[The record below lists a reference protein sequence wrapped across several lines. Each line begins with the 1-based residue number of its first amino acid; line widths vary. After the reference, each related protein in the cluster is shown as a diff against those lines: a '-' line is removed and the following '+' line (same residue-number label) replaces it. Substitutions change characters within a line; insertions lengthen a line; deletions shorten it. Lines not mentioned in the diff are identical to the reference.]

1 MSTKQLNFHIAG
13 MHCASCASNIQR
25 TLSKTK
31 GVAKASVNYGNEQ
44 ANLELDGADF
54 KQVAQ
59 VVKKMGYTAIL
70 AEDDQADVA
79 EELREKEIANLKFTL
94 TWSAIL
100 SLVLLV
106 ISMLP
111 VPDVFKNPYLMLLLS
126 TPVQFVAGRRFYQG
140 ALSALRNKSSNMDTL
155 VALGT
160 SVAYFYSLA
169 VILLPNFFKAN
180 NLEAH
185 LYFETAAVI
194 ITFILLGKY
203 LELNAK
209 KNSSSAIKK
218 LLGLQSK
225 TATLWK
231 NGSWQEVGI
240 SEVQAGDRL
249 LVKPGE
255 KVPVDSVIAK
265 GSASLDE
272 SMLTGES
279 VAVLK
284 KTGDK
289 VYAATINYDGSLEI
303 IAKKVGQQT
312 MLAQIIRLVKNAQG
326 SKPDVQ
332 KLVDRISQIFVP
344 VILLLATVTFIA
356 WLFFDRNIALIS
368 LINILIIACPC
379 ALGLATPISLVVSV
393 GKGAGKGIL
402 IKDAQ
407 ALEISNQI
415 KAIIFD
421 KTGTLTI
428 GQPEVQ
434 EFKIYGHKQANF
446 VWNLVKTAETLS
458 AHPLAKALVNYAS
471 KNVKQEPPITLQ
483 NFVSHAG
490 AGIEAKYKK
499 ETLLIGTEALLT
511 QNKIKLDQEMQELA
525 KKWRQQAYS
534 LVFVALGKQVLSIIA
549 IADQERSN
557 SLSTIQRLQSMGIKT
572 IMLTGDNKQSAQNI
586 AKKLQ
591 IDEVIAEVLPAQ
603 KEAVIKEMKAKYGVV
618 AMVGDGI
625 NDAPALSSA
634 DVGIAMGNGTDVAIE
649 AAGVTLLH
657 SNIALVPQAIH
668 LSQLTFQNIRQNLF
682 WAFAYNIVLIPVAM
696 GVFYPQFNLL
706 LNPMLAGLA
715 MAFSSVTV
723 VANALRLKG
732 QKL

>member
-1 MSTKQLNFHIAG
+1 MSKGQLNFHIAG
-13 MHCASCASNIQR
+13 MHCASCASNIER
-25 TLSKTK
+25 ALSKTA
-31 GVAKASVNYGNEQ
+31 GVSKANVNYGNEQ
-44 ANLELDGADF
+44 ASLELDGASF
-54 KQVAQ
+54 KQIAK
-59 VVKKMGYTAIL
+59 VVEKMGYTAIL
-70 AEDDQADVA
+70 AEDDQSDVA
-79 EELREKEIANLKFTL
+79 ESLREKEIAKLKLTL
-94 TWSAIL
+94 SWSTVL
-100 SLVLLV
+100 SLLLV
-106 ISMLP
+106 IFSMLP
-111 VPDVFKNPYLMLLLS
+111 VPELFKNPYLLLILS
-126 TPVQFVAGRRFYQG
+126 TPVQLLAGRRFYQG
-140 ALSALRNKSSNMDTL
+140 AWSALKNKSSNMDTL
-155 VALGT
+155 VSLGT

-169 VILLPNFFKAN
+169 VIFLPEFFQAN

-218 LLGLQSK
+218 LLSLQSK
-225 TATLWK
+225 TATLWQ
-231 NGSWQEVGI
+231 NGSWQEVSI
-240 SEVQAGDRL
+240 DQVQAGDRL

-255 KVPVDSVIAK
+255 KIPVDSIIAK
-265 GSASLDE
+265 GSANLDE

-279 VAVLK
+279 VAVSK
-284 KTGDK
+284 QSGDK

-326 SKPDVQ
+326 SKPNVQ

-344 VILLLATVTFIA
+344 VILVLAILTFIV
-356 WLFFDRNIALIS
+356 WFFFDRNIALIS

-393 GKGAGKGIL
+393 GKGASKGIL
-402 IKDAQ
+402 VKDAQ

-415 KAIIFD
+415 KAVIFD

-434 EFKIYGHKQANF
+434 DFKIFNHKQPHF
-446 VWNLVKTAETLS
+446 IWNLIKAAETLS
-458 AHPLAKALVNYAS
+458 AHPLAKALVNYANANTKEES
-471 KNVKQEPPITLQ
+471 LITLQ
-483 NFVSHAG
+483 NFTSHSG
-490 AGIEAKYKK
+490 AGIEARYKK
-499 ETLLIGTEALLT
+499 ETLLIGTESLLEK
-511 QNKIKLDQEMQELA
+511 NKIKLNAEMQELA
-525 KKWRQQAYS
+525 KKWRQKSYS
-534 LVFVALGKQVLSIIA
+534 LVFVSLGKQLVAIIA

-557 SLSTIQRLQSMGIKT
+557 SLATIQRLQSMGIKT
-572 IMLTGDNKQSAQNI
+572 IMLTGDNRQSAQNI
-586 AKKLQ
+586 ARKLQ
-591 IDEVIAEVLPAQ
+591 IDEVIAQVLPAQ
-603 KEAVIKEMKAKYGVV
+603 KEAVIKEMKSKYGVV

-657 SNIALVPQAIH
+657 SDIALVPQAIR
-668 LSQLTFQNIRQNLF
+668 LSQLTFHNIRQNLF

-696 GVFYPQFNLL
+696 GVFYPSFNLL

-732 QKL
+732 QNL